1 MVFTGFY
8 EHTIDAKN
16 RLAIPSEIR
25 KQLIAEANRRA
36 SDGET
41 DGTVV
46 VYVTPDPKTNALMIW
61 PEARFAELAKMLDQS
76 PRSLA
81 EVLPFERTMFPLTA
95 RSEMDKQGRIRLS
108 DFHLKQLV
116 KLDSD
121 VAVIGVN
128 DHLEVWSRDA
138 WMANLTQT
146 LEQSPH
152 LLMHPRE
159 ALRNEPTPGSTAPG
173 SQENPQQDDPSS
185 NWH

>member
-16 RLAIPSEIR
+16 RLAIPSDIR
-25 KQLIAEANRRA
+25 KQLLAEANGRA
-36 SDGET
+36 VGGEG

-46 VYVTPDPKTNALMIW
+46 VYVTPDPKNNALMIW
-61 PEARFAELAKMLDQS
+61 PEARFAELARMLDQS
-76 PRSLA
+76 PRKLA

-116 KLDSD
+116 KLDSE
-121 VAVIGVN
+121 VAVVGVN
-128 DHLEVWSRDA
+128 DHLEVWSREA
-138 WMANLTQT
+138 WMAQLTQT
-146 LEQSPH
+146 LQQKPH

-159 ALRNEPTPGSTAPG
+159 ALRDEPMDVS
-173 SQENPQQDDPSS
+173 
-185 NWH
+185 